1 MDLNF
6 SAEDIAF
13 RDEVRAFLKDNWTD
27 QDRKDMGN
35 GLSMAHDM
43 PVRWHRRLAEQGWAA
58 PNWPLEL
65 GGCPW
70 TPTQKYIFD
79 IECANANC
87 PRLISFGLNLV
98 APVLY
103 TFGNKE
109 QQDKYLPDILSAKTW
124 WCQGYSEPGAGS
136 DLAGLSTR
144 AELSEDGTHY
154 VVNGQKTWTST
165 ARYADM
171 IFCLVRTDPT
181 AKIKQQGISFLLI
194 DMKTPGITVK
204 PISTLDGQQHVND
217 TFFDNV
223 KVPVENRI
231 GEENMGWTYA
241 KLLLTHERT
250 GIAGVARSK
259 NRLEELKVAAST
271 EPTGTGQAPLI
282 DEPSFRAKVSQIE
295 IDLMALEITD
305 LRTLA
310 GVQKGGAPGPESS
323 ILKVRGTEIQQAI
336 AELFMDCAGYYSQP
350 FVQDTHWGDYEGE
363 MIGADYST
371 STALQYFSTR
381 PATVY
386 GGSSE
391 VQRNIISKAVLGL
404 SKLG

>member
-35 GLSMAHDM
+35 GLSMDHDI

-58 PNWPLEL
+58 PNWPLEH

-87 PRLISFGLNLV
+87 PRLISFGLSLV

-109 QQDKYLPDILSAKTW
+109 QQEKYLPNILSGKTW

-136 DLAGLSTR
+136 DLANLSTR
-144 AELSEDGTHY
+144 AERQGDHY
-154 VVNGQKTWTST
+154 IVNGQKTWTST
-165 ARYADM
+165 AQHADM
-171 IFCLVRTDPT
+171 IFCLVRTDT
-181 AKIKQQGISFLLI
+181 NTERKQQGISFLLI
-194 DMKTPGITVK
+194 DMKTPGISVK
-204 PISTLDGQQHVND
+204 PIITLDGEHHVND

-223 KVPVENRI
+223 KVPVSNLI

-259 NRLEELKVAAST
+259 NRLAQLKETAGA
-271 EPTGTGQAPLI
+271 EPTGTGQAPLME
-282 DEPSFRAKVSQIE
+282 DASFRAKVSQIE

-310 GVQKGGAPGPESS
+310 GVQKGKAPGPESS

-336 AELFMDCAGYYSQP
+336 AELFLESAGYYAQP
-350 FVQDTHWGDYEGE
+350 LVKDTHWGNYEGE

-371 STALQYFSTR
+371 STALQYFNSR
-381 PATVY
+381 PFTVY

-404 SKLG
+404 K